1 MAQPAVYRGFGL
13 GEFHTAHLY
22 ISQFLTKTF
31 PDPLLAPSQVLGL
44 RDALSKLSNLIR
56 RLLSEGSDPTSDVL
70 RYDHQHQAN
79 VLLKVVGAGLVE
91 SLEALQHLVEVQAGA
106 EDGSELKW
114 HNWVAALRMAG
125 LLDGGSGCGEEDWDS
140 EGLVA
145 VRRRLE
151 ETAWRIEYLFKVLV
165 RCVMKVLY
173 ARPELP
179 PPNTHYLL

>member
-1 MAQPAVYRGFGL
+1 MSQPAVYRGFGL
-13 GEFHTAHLY
+13 GEFHTAHFY

-44 RDALSKLSNLIR
+44 RDALSKLSDLIR
-56 RLLSEGSDPTSDVL
+56 RLLRAGSDPTSDIL
-70 RYDHQHQAN
+70 QYDNQHQTN
-79 VLLKVVGAGLVE
+79 VLLRVVGAGLVE
-91 SLEALQHLVEVQAGA
+91 SLEALGRLVEIQAGA

-125 LLDGGSGCGEEDWDS
+125 LLDDGYGEEDWDN

-151 ETAWRIEYLFKVLV
+151 EAAWRMEYLFKVLI
-165 RCVMKVLY
+165 RCVCDE
-173 ARPELP
+173 RFFF
-179 PPNTHYLL
+179 

>member
-1 MAQPAVYRGFGL
+1 MSQPAVYRGFGL
-13 GEFHTAHLY
+13 GEFHTAHFY
-22 ISQFLTKTF
+22 VSQFLTKTF

-56 RLLSEGSDPTSDVL
+56 RLLRAGSDPTSDIL
-70 RYDHQHQAN
+70 QYDNQHQTN
-79 VLLKVVGAGLVE
+79 VLLRVVGAGLVE
-91 SLEALQHLVEVQAGA
+91 SLEALGRLVEIQAGA

-125 LLDGGSGCGEEDWDS
+125 LLDEGNGYGEEDWNS

-151 ETAWRIEYLFKVLV
+151 EAAWRIEYLFKVEY
-165 RCVMKVLY
+165 K
-173 ARPELP
+173 
-179 PPNTHYLL
+179 PNSSTSPRNH